1 MPTFKLVL
9 EYHGGRFFGWAVQR
23 GVRTVEQTLLDAL
36 ATVFGGPPSLSA
48 AGRTDAGVHAR
59 GQVVSFTGSDDAPEA
74 ASLLRSLNGVLP
86 HEVAVT
92 SAEAAPDG
100 FDARQDARSRT
111 YSYRVL
117 TRPARSPFER
127 DRALWWPHPVDEPA
141 LEACAG
147 ALAGR
152 RDFTAFTPTRTEHVR
167 FERDVLRAEWR
178 RADGLL
184 DFWIE
189 ADSFMR
195 HMVRVLVG
203 TMLEVGAGRRD
214 PAGFAALLAGAPR
227 AAAGPTA
234 GPHGLCLESVSY

>member
-1 MPTFKLVL
+1 MPAFKLVL
-9 EYHGGRFFGWAVQR
+9 EYHGGRFLGWAVQR
-23 GVRTVEQTLLDAL
+23 GVRTVEQTLVDAL
-36 ATVFGGPPSLSA
+36 AVVLGSPPSLSA

-59 GQVVSFTGSDDAPEA
+59 GQVVSFAASHDAPDA

-92 SAEAAPDG
+92 AAEAAPDG
-100 FDARQDARSRT
+100 FDARRDAQSRT
-111 YSYRVL
+111 YRYRVL
-117 TRPARSPFER
+117 SRPARSPFER

-141 LEACAG
+141 LEACAR
-147 ALAGR
+147 ALPGR
-152 RDFTAFTPTRTEHVR
+152 RDFTAFTPTQSEHVR

-227 AAAGPTA
+227 AGAGPTA

>member
-9 EYHGGRFFGWAVQR
+9 EYHGGKFFGWAVQP
-23 GVRTVEQTLLDAL
+23 GFRTVEQTVLDAL
-36 ATVFGGPPSLSA
+36 GTVLGSAPSLSA

-59 GQVVSFTGSDDAPEA
+59 GQVVSFAATDDAPDPA
-74 ASLLRSLNGVLP
+74 ALLRSLNGVLP
-86 HEVAVT
+86 HEVGVAT
-92 SAEAAPDG
+92 AAAASDG
-100 FDARQDARSRT
+100 FDARRDARSRT
-111 YSYRVL
+111 YRYRVL
-117 TRPARSPFER
+117 ARSARSPFER

-141 LEACAG
+141 LEACAR
-147 ALAGR
+147 ALPGR
-152 RDFTAFTPTRTEHVR
+152 HDFTAFTPTRTEHVL

-178 RADGLL
+178 RADGAL

-189 ADSFMR
+189 ADTFMR

-214 PAGFAALLAGAPR
+214 FAGFAALLAGAPR

-234 GPHGLCLESVSY
+234 EPHGLCLESVSY